1 MPAPDV
7 TPRALID
14 FLDFADK
21 VVVVTGAAKGIGL
34 ACARRFAEAGAGLI
48 LLDIDEAGLADAS
61 RELREQFEV
70 EVTAH
75 VVDMSD
81 VDAVRRIVTAIVDE
95 HHRIDV
101 WLNNAGIFPILDTL
115 EITDAEYDRLTAL
128 NQRGMFLAARTA
140 AQAMTKTGRAG
151 VIVNMVSVSGL
162 IAATNSAHY
171 VAAKHA
177 IVGATKAFARDLA
190 PHGIRVLA
198 IAPTLI
204 ETPGVHAG
212 LAQSA
217 EGRAALSA
225 YATRIPLGRAGVPDE
240 VARVALFAA
249 SDLAGFMT
257 GSALVVDGG
266 ELVL

>member
-1 MPAPDV
+1 MPAPDI
-7 TPRALID
+7 TDLPLAEMID
-14 FLDFADK
+14 FHDK
-21 VVVVTGAAKGIGL
+21 VVVVTGAASGIGL
-34 ACARRFAEAGAGLI
+34 ACARRFVEAGGTLV
-48 LLDIDEAGLADAS
+48 LLDIDEAGLAEAKQ
-61 RELREQFEV
+61 ELRS
-70 EVTAH
+70 TAGATVNTH
-75 VVDMSD
+75 VLDMA
-81 VDAVRRIVTAIVDE
+81 DAGAVKAAIAKIVTE
-95 HHRIDV
+95 HAHIDV
-101 WLNNAGIFPILDTL
+101 WVNNAGIFPVIDTL
-115 EITDAEYDRLTAL
+115 ALTDDDYDHLHAL
-128 NQRGMFLAARTA
+128 NQRGMFLAARTV
-140 AQAMTKTGRAG
+140 AQHMVGAHRPG

-212 LAQSA
+212 LARSE
-217 EGRAALSA
+217 EGRAALEA
-225 YATRIPLGRAGVPDE
+225 YLNRIPLGRAGVPDE

-249 SDLAGFMT
+249 SGLSGFMT
-257 GSALVVDGG
+257 GTTLVVDGG